1 MKVVFKQ
8 TQTKHLDLQY
18 MVNKLIQN
26 KYKYHTFECFL
37 YEYLEY
43 VENFDDA
50 DSYDNWHE
58 IRTSVYNNLYV
69 HCCENDL
76 DDALK
81 VLKTLKDF

>member
-26 KYKYHTFECFL
+26 KYKYHNFECFL

-50 DSYDNWHE
+50 NSYDNWYE
-58 IRTSVYNNLYV
+58 IRTSVYNNLFVY
-69 HCCENDL
+69 CAENGL
-76 DDALK
+76 DDALEK
-81 VLKTLKDF
+81 LKKLKDF